1 MVAIPDYRTIASALR
16 DAGLTPRGGFLV
28 ESTDGVPAMA
38 NGARPVTLILAGNVG
53 GGMWQ
58 AFSGDHPDES
68 ADNEPHATLLDDW
81 SRKAL
86 VGVADV
92 LGGPTRC
99 QPLFP
104 FEGPPFLPFVRWAQ
118 RAEPVFPSPVG
129 PLIHPEYGLWH
140 AYRGALAFP
149 RAIGLPPRPDRES
162 PCETCEGRP
171 CLSGCPVGAHDGNA
185 FDLARCVGH
194 IDSDDGADCMAE
206 GCLARRACPVGRAW
220 RYAPGHARFH
230 MTAFRRANRTGRD
243 VGPDQDMPMPLSPP
257 ST

>member
-38 NGARPVTLILAGNVG
+38 NGARAVTLILAGNVG

-58 AFSGDHPDES
+58 AFSGDHPGES
-68 ADNEPHATLLDDW
+68 ASNEHHATLLDDW

-86 VGVADV
+86 VRVADV

-99 QPLFP
+99 RPLFP
-104 FEGPPFLPFVRWAQ
+104 FEGPPFLPFVRWAR

-149 RAIGLPPRPDRES
+149 RAIGLPPRPDREN
-162 PCETCEGRP
+162 PCEICEGRP

-194 IDSDDGADCMAE
+194 IDSGDGADCMAE